1 MPQTTED
8 FRKLFNRKLLEF
20 LASQKGR
27 TSGLLSPERFF
38 NYIVGRLHE
47 LWRHRRNLL
56 KTTGWQ
62 ISLFSSKQRSV
73 RNPRRISEGSGHS
86 EIPCQ
91 YGPYIWCDTH
101 TASTHWTRRA
111 RHHQRKVEGDPRQHH
126 EGGHPAVRG
135 FMWDVRLEE
144 EKSPE
149 KSCCEANSVS
159 NLLNSRCQVDL
170 VDMQSQPDGCFKWIC
185 IPRSPNEVP
194 TSTWSSVPTRQSKL
208 LRLLK
213 HYRTFSVCLALQ
225 TSCNQTMVESSPT
238 K

>member
-20 LASQKGR
+20 LANQKGR

-101 TASTHWTRRA
+101 AQHLFGGHGVRDITNRKLKKTH
-111 RHHQRKVEGDPRQHH
+111 VNVH
-126 EGGHPAVRG
+126 EEGHPAVRG

-159 NLLNSRCQVDL
+159 NLLNFRCKVDL
-170 VDMQSQPDGCFKWIC
+170 IDMLSQPDGCFKWIC
-185 IPRSPNEVP
+185 VY
-194 TSTWSSVPTRQSKL
+194 QDHL
-208 LRLLK
+208 
-213 HYRTFSVCLALQ
+213 
-225 TSCNQTMVESSPT
+225 T